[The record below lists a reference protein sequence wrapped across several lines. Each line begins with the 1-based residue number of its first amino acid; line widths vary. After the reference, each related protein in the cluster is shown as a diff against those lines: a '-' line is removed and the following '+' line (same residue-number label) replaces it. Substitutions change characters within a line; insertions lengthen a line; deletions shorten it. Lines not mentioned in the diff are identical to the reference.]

1 MNNPREKCYR
11 VYKHTSPDGLVYIGI
26 TKQAPENRWDEG
38 RGYMSNARFWRDIQK
53 HGWDAFTH
61 EILAQELTNHEALTL
76 ESELIHHFKSTKPE
90 FGYNQDAGY
99 LHPDETSS
107 LTKLKRHYAG
117 KANWAS
123 KQQFGDLRL
132 LANRLARVSK
142 DSQSK

>member
-53 HGWDAFTH
+53 HGWDSFLH
-61 EILAQELTNHEALTL
+61 EILAVGLNNREALTL
-76 ESELIHHFKSTKPE
+76 ESELIHKFQATKPE
-90 FGYNQDAGY
+90 LGYNQDAGY
-99 LHPDETSS
+99 LHPEETSS

-117 KANWAS
+117 KTAWDTN
-123 KQQFGDLRL
+123 KRCGDLKL
-132 LANRLARVSK
+132 LAAQLK
-142 DSQSK
+142 KIKK